1 VIEYRTAFQLEQLI
15 ADLAG
20 LGTENVQVT
29 KVGNGGGFKATM
41 VGSAG
46 GVSRS
51 RAQSDITRV
60 STALNLKYRLKV

>member
-1 VIEYRTAFQLEQLI
+1 MIEYKTAFQLEQMI

-20 LGTENVQVT
+20 LSTENVQVT
-29 KVGNGGGFKATM
+29 RAGTGGDFQATM
-41 VGSAG
+41 VGTAG

-60 STALNLKYRLKV
+60 CATLKLTYKLKA